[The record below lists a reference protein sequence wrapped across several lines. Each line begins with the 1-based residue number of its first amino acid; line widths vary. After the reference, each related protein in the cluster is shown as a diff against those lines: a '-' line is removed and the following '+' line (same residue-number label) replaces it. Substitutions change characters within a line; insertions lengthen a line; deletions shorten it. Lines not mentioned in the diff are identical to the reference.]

1 MADGTE
7 SQITVRNI
15 GERNELR
22 IGELARRCNVTAKTL
37 RLYEAR
43 GLIAPLGR
51 DAIGYRQYAAGLVQE
66 VRLITMMLS
75 LGLHLDEVGTVL
87 APHSP
92 IRDAVDVAT
101 TRERMRRST
110 SSFERHIEA
119 IEHEVAILQA
129 RREALRFRIRHCQAF
144 LASELAVTPLAPRVS
159 RRSSLPGR
167 VAYEYEC
174 QDCDADPVRNRAHHE
189 F

>member
-1 MADGTE
+1 MAVDIE
-7 SQITVRNI
+7 SRVNVHEA
-15 GERNELR
+15 GERQTLR
-22 IGELARRCNVTAKTL
+22 IGELAQRCNVTAKTL

-51 DAIGYRQYAAGLVQE
+51 DGSGYRQYAAGLVQE

-75 LGLHLDEVGTVL
+75 LGLHLNEVRTIL

-92 IRDAVDVAT
+92 VRDAVDVTT

-110 SSFERHIEA
+110 SSFERHIET
-119 IEHEVAILQA
+119 IEHEVASLEA
-129 RREALRFRIRHCQAF
+129 RREALRFRIRHCRAF
-144 LASELAVTPLAPRVS
+144 LASKLAVTPLAPRVS

>member
-1 MADGTE
+1 MGVDIESRVTE
-7 SQITVRNI
+7 HEAE
-15 GERNELR
+15 ERQTLR

-37 RLYEAR
+37 RLYETR

-51 DAIGYRQYAAGLVQE
+51 GITGYRQYAAGLVQE

-75 LGLHLDEVGTVL
+75 LGLHLNEVRIIL

-92 IRDAVDVAT
+92 IREAVDVTT
-101 TRERMRRST
+101 TRERMRRAT
-110 SSFERHIEA
+110 SSFERHIET
-119 IEHEVAILQA
+119 IDDEVTSLQA

-167 VAYEYEC
+167 VTYEYEC
-174 QDCDADPVRNRAHHE
+174 QDCDSDPVRNRTHHE